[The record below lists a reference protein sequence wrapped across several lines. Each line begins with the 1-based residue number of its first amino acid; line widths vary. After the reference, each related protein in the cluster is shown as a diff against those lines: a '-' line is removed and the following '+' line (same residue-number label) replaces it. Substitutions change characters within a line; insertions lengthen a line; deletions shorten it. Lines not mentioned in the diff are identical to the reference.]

1 MYVQVKVLNTKIR
14 NELIHNLW
22 WFLDFLI
29 GNQEYMVDALALNGD
44 EGRSMAAISFGEVP
58 SNL

>member
-1 MYVQVKVLNTKIR
+1 M
-14 NELIHNLW
+14 IHNL

-29 GNQEYMVDALALNGD
+29 GNQEHMVDALALNSD

>member
-1 MYVQVKVLNTKIR
+1 MSGKSIKHKTR

-29 GNQEYMVDALALNGD
+29 GNQEYMVDALAQNGD

>member
-1 MYVQVKVLNTKIR
+1 MLQVKVSIKTQTR
-14 NELIHNLW
+14 NELIHNL